1 MKNNQTDIC
10 SDGHVWVCKEE
21 SGFLGE
27 IETFRYLTLVEIDK
41 LKANKNIDTICPKG
55 VIICTN
61 CGQIAYEN
69 EKETNKLLRNIK
81 NIKI

>member
-27 IETFRYLTLVEIDK
+27 IETFRYLTSVEINN
-41 LKANKNIDTICPKG
+41 LNSSKNIDTICSKG
-55 VIICTN
+55 VIICTH
-61 CGQIAYEN
+61 CGQIACEN
-69 EKETNKLLRNIK
+69 EKETNKFLRNIK